1 MFQVLV
7 PEMVGQRGQRLR
19 ESRIS
24 RIVHRLVIPAD
35 RGERR
40 VLASSVEQSGLADE
54 SVEPVAHLDVQV
66 RLCVRY
72 GHVVGNADAVRR

>member
-1 MFQVLV
+1 M
-7 PEMVGQRGQRLR
+7 
-19 ESRIS
+19 
-24 RIVHRLVIPAD
+24 RIVHRLVIPTD

-40 VLASSVEQSGLADE
+40 VLASSVEQSVLADE
-54 SVEPVAHLDVQV
+54 SVEAVAHLDVQV